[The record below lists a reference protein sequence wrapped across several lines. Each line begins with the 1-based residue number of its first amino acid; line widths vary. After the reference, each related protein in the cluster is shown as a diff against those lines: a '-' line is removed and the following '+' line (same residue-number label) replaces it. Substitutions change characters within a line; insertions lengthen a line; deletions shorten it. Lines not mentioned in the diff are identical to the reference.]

1 MQPSPTASDEQDPAL
16 SDETARLNG
25 EEAAACGAAAAA
37 LQPQAAVQPDGTVV
51 MLLSPDN
58 PYAAAAAAAEQEV
71 NPANEAPPFDPQVL
85 EQFQG
90 PLQLERMARIVR
102 LLAMFD
108 IAFNLMHAMGDMWPA
123 ALATVMSYSGYLGAK
138 LFRRDLTRVYLLYLT
153 IFAMARVGLSMHFL
167 LTPLPASAPA
177 SLPIYLSLTAV
188 VQLVI
193 AHFVWRFYSLLPTTV
208 EQARFVQYVAEQH
221 AMMVQQH
228 AAAAV

>member
-1 MQPSPTASDEQDPAL
+1 MG
-16 SDETARLNG
+16 DETARLN
-25 EEAAACGAAAAA
+25 EEAAACAAASAA
-37 LQPQAAVQPDGTVV
+37 QQPQAAVQPDGTVV
-51 MLLSPDN
+51 MLLSPSN
-58 PYAAAAAAAEQEV
+58 PYAAAAAAEQGV
-71 NPANEAPPFDPQVL
+71 NEAPPIDPLALERAVL
-85 EQFQG
+85 ERFQG

-108 IAFNLMHAMGDMWPA
+108 IVFSLMHAMADMWPA

-153 IFAMARVGLSMHFL
+153 LFALARVALSMHFL

-221 AMMVQQH
+221 ALMVQQH